1 MYICIYLYMYIYYTD
16 IFIISYL
23 ENLISLYSSYLFHN
37 FVHKTY
43 GIDFAKT

>member
-1 MYICIYLYMYIYYTD
+1 MYICIYLYYTD

-43 GIDFAKT
+43 GIYFAKT